1 MVKFGVSHTSIF
13 ESVWIIVE
21 AVNNLPAMN
30 IEYPSDDI
38 GHCYTVILVTGILPL
53 GNMFV
58 LLSSPR
64 PIPCRIGLGYEMIR
78 VGIQYI
84 QPNPLVIQ
92 CESHAKLK

>member
-1 MVKFGVSHTSIF
+1 MTRYVLWALFFKRIF
-13 ESVWIIVE
+13 
-21 AVNNLPAMN
+21 
-30 IEYPSDDI
+30 DI
-38 GHCYTVILVTGILPL
+38 GHCYTVILVTGVLPL

-58 LLSSPR
+58 LLSSTYPSPR

-84 QPNPLVIQ
+84 QPNPVVIQ